1 MKKAKEQ
8 KGVLTLLEQEEHD
21 IFHFI
26 LLLGST
32 CRHTEWEA
40 AWRPRTMG
48 GRVRGAM
55 VGWPMPDFTEVGR
68 RWALPHHDHWSFP
81 GRSVAPT
88 WHLLLLTCVWD
99 CGEQAVSS
107 WNGLESHSDPCYNID
122 RYQQDLLL
130 GDQLLE
136 DLLKEQALFSWS
148 RTLSAGVT
156 FRWQVI
162 HIMLLESLVES
173 QWNISQLFHC
183 EMEQSTGNW
192 RALLQAGG
200 RRAGQLTPFLL
211 WHLLLKKLERVD
223 EGSLGGRSSWPTK
236 VVKEVGCF
244 SLGIRDHPILS
255 AKTLLIQVKIHRGKW
270 MWEQGTEQAEVTAN
284 ILSLA

>member
-8 KGVLTLLEQEEHD
+8 KGDLTLLEQEEHD

-26 LLLGST
+26 LLLEST

-40 AWRPRTMG
+40 AWRLRMMG

-55 VGWPMPDFTEVGR
+55 VGRPMPDFTEVWR

-81 GRSVAPT
+81 GRSVPPP

-107 WNGLESHSDPCYNID
+107 WNGLESHSDPCYKID

-156 FRWQVI
+156 FRRQVI
-162 HIMLLESLVES
+162 HIMLLESLMKWNNPLWTGGHCYRQVERG
-173 QWNISQLFHC
+173 Q
-183 EMEQSTGNW
+183 GNLPHFTLTFAFEET
-192 RALLQAGG
+192 RKG
-200 RRAGQLTPFLL
+200 RRSLIRRWKRITNRGCKGS
-211 WHLLLKKLERVD
+211 WLLLPWYL
-223 EGSLGGRSSWPTK
+223 RSSYTECKNPAHMSEDPQGEMNVRAGHRTGRGDSK
-236 VVKEVGCF
+236 YSF
-244 SLGIRDHPILS
+244 SCLKSKTRGILE
-255 AKTLLIQVKIHRGKW
+255 
-270 MWEQGTEQAEVTAN
+270 M
-284 ILSLA
+284 